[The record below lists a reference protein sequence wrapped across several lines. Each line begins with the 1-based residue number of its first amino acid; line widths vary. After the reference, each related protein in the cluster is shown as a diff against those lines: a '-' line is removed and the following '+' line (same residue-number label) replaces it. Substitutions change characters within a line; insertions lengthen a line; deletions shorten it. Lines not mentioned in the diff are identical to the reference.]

1 MFNNLSFKFK
11 IAIPVAVVT
20 VVFAITFMFA
30 VSAFNEQAKS
40 NLLYAEKVKP
50 VQLDSEDAY
59 RDFYQALAGL
69 YGVVMADDAED
80 IKDFTEVFIDETSKA
95 QKRIQVAQSLVDIGF
110 ISPQRTENINQSVKS
125 FLAWKKLAQ
134 TVVDAGEQADQVY
147 PEHSEALESLFN
159 DMVSNLKEYKEEIDA
174 NTKALEQ
181 QKLVDIESAK
191 RAMELGGLSAL
202 IIAIIVT
209 LFFAKTLVAPLTR
222 INSAMKDI
230 ASGEGD
236 LTSRLKVESKDEAG
250 QLAETFNTF
259 VAKIQQTIT
268 EVVVSSNA
276 VRAEM
281 TNIQSITQGVAHGAS
296 NQQQESDAVAT
307 AVHQMSTTSETVSH
321 NAETAAN
328 VSLEANNE
336 ASNAKQVITQTVESI
351 SSLSS
356 ELDGASKVINTLE
369 QDVGNIASILD
380 VIRGIA
386 DQTNLLA
393 LNAAIEA
400 ARAGEQGRG
409 FAVVAD
415 EVRSLASKTQD
426 STGEIQTMIEK
437 LQSGAMQAVQVMES
451 SQESGERTV
460 EQASEAG
467 HSLDAIVQSISTIN
481 DLNMQIATAAK
492 EQSQVSQDVSNNVQR
507 IADNSHQVVEMVASA
522 ENACGMLSDQ
532 CENLDGL
539 VAQFKV

>member
-20 VVFAITFMFA
+20 VVFAITFIFA

-80 IKDFTEVFIDETSKA
+80 IKDFTEVFLDETSKA

-110 ISPQRTENINQSVKS
+110 ISAQRSSNIRQAEKS
-125 FLAWKKLAQ
+125 FMAWKKLAQ
-134 TVVDAGEQADQVY
+134 TVVDAGERADQVY
-147 PEHSEALESLFN
+147 PEHSETLEGLFN

-181 QKLVDIESAK
+181 QKLVDIEAAK
-191 RAMELGGLSAL
+191 RSMELGGLSAL

-209 LFFAKTLVAPLTR
+209 FFFAKTLVAPLTR
-222 INSAMKDI
+222 INTAMKDI

-236 LTSRLKVESKDEAG
+236 LTSRLRVESKDEAG

-268 EVVVSSNA
+268 EVVISSNA

-351 SSLSS
+351 SNLSS

-467 HSLDAIVQSISTIN
+467 HSLDAIVHSISTIN

-532 CENLDGL
+532 CESLDGL